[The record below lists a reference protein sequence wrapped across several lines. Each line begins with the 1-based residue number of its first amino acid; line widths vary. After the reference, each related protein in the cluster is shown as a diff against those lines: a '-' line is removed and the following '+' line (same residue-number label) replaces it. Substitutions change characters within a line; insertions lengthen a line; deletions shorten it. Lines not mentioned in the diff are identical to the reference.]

1 MRKFFRK
8 LYKLIDVLIVVPISR
23 LIYNIQKLLK
33 NGGLLDKLL
42 NKPNFLIFLS
52 LILAIVLFLLVD
64 SKAISFVE
72 DKTEVISN
80 VPVNI
85 KYNEEAYVVEEL
97 QLM

>member
-23 LIYNIQKLLK
+23 LIYNIQKALKK

-52 LILAIVLFLLVD
+52 LILAIVLFLLVY

-85 KYNEEAYVVEEL
+85 KYNE
-97 QLM
+97 

>member
-23 LIYNIQKLLK
+23 LIYNIQKALKK

-52 LILAIVLFLLVD
+52 LILAIVLFL
-64 SKAISFVE
+64 
-72 DKTEVISN
+72 
-80 VPVNI
+80 
-85 KYNEEAYVVEEL
+85 
-97 QLM
+97 